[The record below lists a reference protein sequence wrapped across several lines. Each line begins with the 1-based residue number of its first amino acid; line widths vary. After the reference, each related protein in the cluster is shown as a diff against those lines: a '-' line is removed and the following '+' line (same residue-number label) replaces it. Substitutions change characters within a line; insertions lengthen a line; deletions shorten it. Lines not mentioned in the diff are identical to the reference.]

1 MQVFGYLTLG
11 LIAFILIEQEIN
23 ASNPCSQ
30 FSAPSL
36 QSLCTTDNYPTDDAY
51 EE

>member
-30 FSAPSL
+30 FSSPSL
-36 QSLCTTDNYPTDDAY
+36 QSMCTTDNYPMKESY